1 MSKKASDPSDFP
13 GEVLL
18 CRERGHHWEK
28 RNEQV
33 TFGARKRAVEVERF
47 STCPVCSLDKI
58 ETITL
63 PDFVIVKRT
72 YDYPDFYLA
81 DVPAMGGRM
90 YRADVR
96 REQFT
101 RAGIKF

>member
-1 MSKKASDPSDFP
+1 MSKKASDPTDFP
-13 GEVLL
+13 NHFLF
-18 CRERGHHWEK
+18 CRERGHHW
-28 RNEQV
+28 RHVNDRV
-33 TFGARKRAVEVERF
+33 TYGGRKKAVEAERHW
-47 STCPVCSLDKI
+47 TCDTCTTDMT
-58 ETITL
+58 ETLSL
-63 PDFVIVKRT
+63 PDFEIVKRK

-90 YRADVR
+90 HRSDVR

>member
-13 GEVLL
+13 NPFLF
-18 CRERGHHWEK
+18 CRERGHHW
-28 RNEQV
+28 NHHNDQV
-33 TFGARKRAVEVERF
+33 TDSTRRLVREVTR
-47 STCPVCSLDKI
+47 SWGCDTCGTTMTEVVS
-58 ETITL
+58 L
-63 PDFVIVKRT
+63 PDFTIVKRK

-81 DVPAMGGRM
+81 DAPAMGGRM
-90 YRADVR
+90 HRADVR